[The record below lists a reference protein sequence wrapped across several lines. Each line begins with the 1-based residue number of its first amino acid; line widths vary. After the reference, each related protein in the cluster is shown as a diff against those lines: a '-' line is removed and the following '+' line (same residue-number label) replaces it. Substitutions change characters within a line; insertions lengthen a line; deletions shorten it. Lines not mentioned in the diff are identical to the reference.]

1 MNDYLRAPFPYFG
14 GKSQAASL
22 VWSALGDVEVYVEPF
37 AGSCAALLLRPERHR
52 RRVET
57 VNDADGLLCNAWRGI
72 HLAPEET
79 ARHAD
84 WPVSEADLHARHI
97 WLVQHRESVTEQ
109 VCADPEWCDPRAAG
123 WWIWGACCW
132 IAGGWCSG
140 NGAWTVEDGSL
151 VKRTGSGGIKRQLPH
166 LSGAGMGVHHP
177 RLRTPGIDR
186 KRPHLAND
194 GMGIHRP
201 PWAAVG
207 SASIYQW
214 FAVLSERLR
223 HARVCCGDWSR
234 VCTPAGTHEHLQCRN
249 GGTCGMF
256 LDPPYAQA
264 ERRSDI
270 YAIDADVAAAVRAWC
285 LEHTATQHLRVVLA
299 GYEGEGHEPL
309 EAAGWRVV
317 SWKGRGM
324 LTGGYKGRGEKST
337 ETQTNMRERLWLSP
351 GCLTEQAEVQ
361 LDMWAP
367 GGEAGGG

>member
-14 GKSQAASL
+14 GKTQAAAL

-37 AGSCAALLLRPERHR
+37 AGSCAALLMRPERHR

-57 VNDADGLLCNAWRGI
+57 VNDADGLLSNAWRGI
-72 HLAPEET
+72 QLAPEET

-109 VCADPEWCDPRAAG
+109 LCADPDWCDPRAAG

-132 IAGGWCSG
+132 IGSGWCSG
-140 NGAWTVEDGSL
+140 NGPWTVEDGRL
-151 VKRTGSGGIKRQLPH
+151 VKRTDSGGVSRQ
-166 LSGAGMGVHHP
+166 
-177 RLRTPGIDR
+177 
-186 KRPHLAND
+186 RPHLADD
-194 GMGIHRP
+194 GRGVHRP

-207 SASIYQW
+207 SASIRQW
-214 FAVLSERLR
+214 FEVLSKRLR
-223 HARVCCGDWSR
+223 HVRVCCGDWSR

-256 LDPPYAQA
+256 LDPPYSQA
-264 ERRSDI
+264 ERRSDL
-270 YAIDADVAAAVRAWC
+270 YAVDRDVAAAVRAWC
-285 LEHTATQHLRVVLA
+285 LEHTATQRLRVVLA
-299 GYEGEGHEPL
+299 GYEDEGHEPL

-324 LTGGYKGRGEKST
+324 LSGGYRGRGQKSAK
-337 ETQTNMRERLWLSP
+337 TQTNTRERLWLSP
-351 GCLTEQAEVQ
+351 GCLTEQAEAQ